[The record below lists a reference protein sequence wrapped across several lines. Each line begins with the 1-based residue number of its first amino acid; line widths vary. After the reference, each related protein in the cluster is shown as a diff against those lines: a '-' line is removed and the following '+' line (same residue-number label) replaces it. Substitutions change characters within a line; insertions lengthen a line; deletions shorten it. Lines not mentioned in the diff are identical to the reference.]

1 MQEIVAAVI
10 LFALSGAAFFVS
22 IRLFMEKGF
31 LLNNAYLY
39 ASRQERAAMDKKPYY
54 RQSAIVFLLLGL
66 IFLLNGV
73 DVLLKSD
80 WIAAATVAIVFIAA
94 VYAVIS
100 GIAIEKKNK
109 QA

>member
-22 IRLFMEKGF
+22 IRSFMEKGF